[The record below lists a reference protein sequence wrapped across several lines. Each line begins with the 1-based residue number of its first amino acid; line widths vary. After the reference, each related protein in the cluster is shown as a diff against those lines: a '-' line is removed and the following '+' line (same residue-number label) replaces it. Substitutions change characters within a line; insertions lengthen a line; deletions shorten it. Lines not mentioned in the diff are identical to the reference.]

1 LCVQTHTPTRVHP
14 NLSPTCLIMD
24 TPCVASLPLTLC
36 HPCTCSF
43 RDIKMWVA
51 GGRVLGR
58 ASSAEGGG
66 GEGGDDNADG
76 DGRQK
81 FLKSDLCVVALLEV
95 CSDADVCEILSAA
108 TAVTRSGRICRSR
121 TLSLACAAR
130 VRARPGLL
138 CVVVC
143 PSPPLP
149 CPPPAPCSRDPPPP
163 QCQARMCI
171 HACTYCIAAYA
182 PPPPPHTHARTHIL
196 SLVHSHSLPRSHL
209 RLRSLCRACAHLSD
223 SLPRSLSRSAK
234 RGHIGAR
241 KQDSA
246 RDGLSPPLG
255 G

>member
-1 LCVQTHTPTRVHP
+1 MSVCLCVQTHTPTRVYP

-149 CPPPAPCSRDPPPP
+149 CPPPAPCSRDPPPAVP
-163 QCQARMCI
+163 GPHVHSCVYILYHRI
-171 HACTYCIAAYA
+171 CT
-182 PPPPPHTHARTHIL
+182 PSPHTHTCAHT
-196 SLVHSHSLPRSHL
+196 HSLT
-209 RLRSLCRACAHLSD
+209 RSLTLTSALALA
-223 SLPRSLSRSAK
+223 LALALSRVRA
-234 RGHIGAR
+234 
-241 KQDSA
+241 
-246 RDGLSPPLG
+246 PL
-255 G
+255 